1 MKINLKNKVALIC
14 ASSDGLGFACA
25 NILSSTGANIILTSR
40 SASNLK
46 KAKTIIK
53 NNIKRLGLKNNVF
66 TFKVNLSNKISVK
79 KFISDLK
86 KEHKI
91 DILILNNGGP
101 KPGDFNSF
109 KNIESFE
116 KETSSITFSSTLL
129 IKQLLPG
136 MKKNKFGRILN
147 ISSIGLRRPIT
158 NLAVSNASRAY
169 LAGLMVGVSN
179 EVAEYGITINTI
191 MPGIIWTN
199 RQKQLTK
206 IDAKKNKVGFEE
218 MIAIKSMQV
227 PSKKMG
233 GPEDVGYLATY
244 LCSDYAS
251 YINGQFIAVDGGM
264 LGIKS

>member
-1 MKINLKNKVALIC
+1 MKINLENKVALVC

-40 SASNLK
+40 SVSNLK
-46 KAKTIIK
+46 KAKETIQ
-53 NNIKRLGLKNNVF
+53 NNIKRLDLKNKVF
-66 TFKVNLSNKISVK
+66 TFKVNLSNKVSVK

-86 KEHKI
+86 KKHKV

-109 KNIESFE
+109 RSIESFE
-116 KETSSITFSSTLL
+116 KETSSITFSSSLL
-129 IKQLLPG
+129 IKQLLPS
-136 MKKNKFGRILN
+136 MKKNKFGRIIN
-147 ISSIGLRRPIT
+147 ISSIGLRKPIT

-169 LAGLMVGVSN
+169 LAGLMTGISN

-206 IDAKKNKVGFEE
+206 IDAKKNKVGFDE
-218 MIAIKSMQV
+218 MITLKSEQV

-233 GPEDVGYLATY
+233 MPNDVGYLATY

-251 YINGQFIAVDGGM
+251 YINGQFISVDGGM